1 MGAVDEGDAREERVE
16 HCGQRAGGGRGEQ
29 GNRNGRIKKEQ
40 EQEIR

>member
-1 MGAVDEGDAREERVE
+1 MRVRRELSIAGNEP
-16 HCGQRAGGGRGEQ
+16 GGGGRGEQ